1 MFSSL
6 HKRGSHVSKVK
17 EEDQVLVSLLGYQT
31 KPAAAFAGYTG
42 ASLLVCGSEGGNL
55 GPCAARQAL
64 RLRATAIAAA
74 AAAAPTPSCYAYS
87 WAREKEFPTN
97 ST

>member
-6 HKRGSHVSKVK
+6 HKRGSRVSKVK

-64 RLRATAIAAA
+64 RLRATAIAT
-74 AAAAPTPSCYAYS
+74 AAAPTPSCYAYS
-87 WAREKEFPTN
+87 WVGEKEFPTN